1 MEGALRLPNP
11 LSRLPN
17 ACYLNAALQIL
28 TSMPDLVKQSAS
40 LGDEFTE
47 LARLTDIKR
56 SSGIAEVAE
65 PKRVLEWLNEVLTR
79 SFAAKGRQGDAHE
92 VLIGIL
98 TRLEES
104 SRQAQKRVQNLVYG
118 GFINDTI
125 CAKCKVRSRKDEPFM
140 QLCITLPERPR
151 ALTTLQDYFTQL
163 SAPEKLS
170 GENKYM
176 CSECGSLQDAAKQIY
191 VGKYPKYL
199 IVQVLRF
206 SGDRGSK
213 RRDKVAITPYWCGM
227 KDAPPHYKLVGL
239 VEHRGEVGGG
249 HYVAYGIRGKH
260 DPAWGSESAWWCFD
274 DDTCTPVDEDHFTTA
289 RMEQNVYMMLY
300 EFCGNV

>member
-11 LSRLPN
+11 LCRLPN

-28 TSMPDLVKQSAS
+28 TSMPNLVETSTS
-40 LGDEFTE
+40 LGEHFAE
-47 LARLTDIKR
+47 LSRLTKIKR
-56 SSGIAEVAE
+56 SKDIADVVD
-65 PKRVLEWLNEVLTR
+65 PKTVLKWLNTVLPEHLKP
-79 SFAAKGRQGDAHE
+79 KGRQGDAHE

-151 ALTTLQDYFTQL
+151 PLTTLQDYFTQL

-170 GENKYM
+170 AKTSTCAASVGRCNRISKFTWA
-176 CSECGSLQDAAKQIY
+176 SIPSTSLSRCCASLAT
-191 VGKYPKYL
+191 
-199 IVQVLRF
+199 VLQ
-206 SGDRGSK
+206 SGATGLQSLRTGAGCNIRRRTTSLWHLWSIGVMSGAGTTWRTASGGNMTLRGNPNMRGGALMTTRAPRSTRTILPQ
-213 RRDKVAITPYWCGM
+213 RRWNGM
-227 KDAPPHYKLVGL
+227 
-239 VEHRGEVGGG
+239 
-249 HYVAYGIRGKH
+249 
-260 DPAWGSESAWWCFD
+260 S
-274 DDTCTPVDEDHFTTA
+274 T
-289 RMEQNVYMMLY
+289 
-300 EFCGNV
+300 